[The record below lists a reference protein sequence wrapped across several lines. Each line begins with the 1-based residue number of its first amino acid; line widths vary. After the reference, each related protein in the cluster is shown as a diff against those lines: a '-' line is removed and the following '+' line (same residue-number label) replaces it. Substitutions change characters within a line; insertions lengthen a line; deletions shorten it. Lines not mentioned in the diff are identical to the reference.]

1 MPVISLC
8 VFYYPSSS
16 SNFRFEKCLFGKK
29 SCYKNCKYVKPN
41 EISHRLISRT
51 AEKEEDSEKKAE
63 QNAETKLDSGKQE
76 KKENAVERSGE
87 NIRTDSAEE
96 ALPYELVIVEAE
108 KK

>member
-1 MPVISLC
+1 MKNVYLERK
-8 VFYYPSSS
+8 VV
-16 SNFRFEKCLFGKK
+16 K
-29 SCYKNCKYVKPN
+29 KNCKYIKPN

-51 AEKEEDSEKKAE
+51 AEKEEDSEKKVE
-63 QNAETKLDSGKQE
+63 QKVETKLDSGKQK

>member
-1 MPVISLC
+1 M
-8 VFYYPSSS
+8 
-16 SNFRFEKCLFGKK
+16 K
-29 SCYKNCKYVKPN
+29 SPIVLLVEQQKRRKILKRRRNRMLRQSWTVG
-41 EISHRLISRT
+41 SRR
-51 AEKEEDSEKKAE
+51 
-63 QNAETKLDSGKQE
+63 

>member
-1 MPVISLC
+1 M
-8 VFYYPSSS
+8 
-16 SNFRFEKCLFGKK
+16 K
-29 SCYKNCKYVKPN
+29 SPIVLLVEQQKRRKILK
-41 EISHRLISRT
+41 RRQ
-51 AEKEEDSEKKAE
+51 E
-63 QNAETKLDSGKQE
+63 QNVETKLDSGKQE

>member
-1 MPVISLC
+1 MKNVYLERK
-8 VFYYPSSS
+8 VV
-16 SNFRFEKCLFGKK
+16 KK
-29 SCYKNCKYVKPN
+29 CKYVKPN

-63 QNAETKLDSGKQE
+63 QNVETKLDSGKQK

-87 NIRTDSAEE
+87 NIRTEE

>member
-1 MPVISLC
+1 M
-8 VFYYPSSS
+8 
-16 SNFRFEKCLFGKK
+16 KQ
-29 SCYKNCKYVKPN
+29 
-41 EISHRLISRT
+41 T
-51 AEKEEDSEKKAE
+51 M
-63 QNAETKLDSGKQE
+63 KLDSGKQE

>member
-1 MPVISLC
+1 MFSIIHLVLLTSVLKNIYLERK
-8 VFYYPSSS
+8 VV
-16 SNFRFEKCLFGKK
+16 KK
-29 SCYKNCKYVKPN
+29 CKYVKPN

-63 QNAETKLDSGKQE
+63 QNVETNLDSGKQK
-76 KKENAVERSGE
+76 KKENAVEWSVK

>member
-1 MPVISLC
+1 MFSIIHLVLLTSVLKNIYLERK
-8 VFYYPSSS
+8 VV
-16 SNFRFEKCLFGKK
+16 KK
-29 SCYKNCKYVKPN
+29 CKYVKPN

-51 AEKEEDSEKKAE
+51 AEKEEDSEKKVE
-63 QNAETKLDSGKQE
+63 QKVEQKVETKLDSGKQK

>member
-8 VFYYPSSS
+8 VFYYPSGS
-16 SNFRFEKCLFGKK
+16 SNFRFEKC
-29 SCYKNCKYVKPN
+29 CKYAKPN

-63 QNAETKLDSGKQE
+63 QNVETKLDSGKQK

>member
-1 MPVISLC
+1 MKNVYLERK
-8 VFYYPSSS
+8 VV
-16 SNFRFEKCLFGKK
+16 KK
-29 SCYKNCKYVKPN
+29 CKYVKPN

-63 QNAETKLDSGKQE
+63 QNVETKLDSGKQE
-76 KKENAVERSGE
+76 KKENAVERLGE

-96 ALPYELVIVEAE
+96 ARPYELVIVEAE

>member
-1 MPVISLC
+1 MFSIIHLVLLTSVLKN
-8 VFYYPSSS
+8 VYLE
-16 SNFRFEKCLFGKK
+16 RKVVKK
-29 SCYKNCKYVKPN
+29 IANM
-41 EISHRLISRT
+41 H
-51 AEKEEDSEKKAE
+51 SEKKAE
-63 QNAETKLDSGKQE
+63 QNVETKLDSGKQK

>member
-1 MPVISLC
+1 M
-8 VFYYPSSS
+8 
-16 SNFRFEKCLFGKK
+16 
-29 SCYKNCKYVKPN
+29 
-41 EISHRLISRT
+41 
-51 AEKEEDSEKKAE
+51 KAE
-63 QNAETKLDSGKQE
+63 QNVDTKLDSGKQK